1 MAAPLTGWHEREGNV
16 LDLAQNIV
24 KGLFISREAGFEHC
38 PINSRTKTAS
48 FRTWFLLAG
57 RAGACPACGGP
68 GWKRPIPMSRPRQA
82 GPRCRCGVAFP
93 MDWPGAIRTDK
104 RSCSGW
110 KWRGT
115 QFQAGYGETISQ
127 TTTTGVNPAYNQNIM
142 VVFCLMGR
150 PWVVKEFAWN
160 LSGPYYFRRNNFAII
175 GHGRLPFWPDHRCG
189 SGWDWHDPGG
199 ADNCKSLAGDA
210 EFENAGRAGS

>member
-1 MAAPLTGWHEREGNV
+1 MSRMWRAWLEAAYPYVETWASWTEVQMRRGIPDG
-16 LDLAQNIV
+16 LAWGHKNGQEI
-24 KGLFISREAGFEHC
+24 LFWLEVE
-38 PINSRTKTAS
+38 
-48 FRTWFLLAG
+48 
-57 RAGACPACGGP
+57 GGP
-68 GWKRPIPMSRPRQA
+68 SSRRIMERQYHRRLQLA
-82 GPRCRCGVAFP
+82 
-93 MDWPGAIRTDK
+93 M
-104 RSCSGW
+104 
-110 KWRGT
+110 
-115 QFQAGYGETISQ
+115 
-127 TTTTGVNPAYNQNIM
+127 NHAYNQNIM

-199 ADNCKSLAGDA
+199 TDHCQGLAGDA